1 MTQSPPDYRRA
12 LVILGL
18 AVFVSMCGVGIIVPF
33 LPIYARELGAN
44 GVLMGLIFCSFSLS
58 RGLVVPLV
66 GGLSDRWGRKVFII
80 LGQAGYALVAVL
92 FIYTASPMGLVL
104 DRLLQGIFAAMVLP
118 IAMALVAD
126 AAPLGMEGRVF
137 GGFNMFFLMGFGL
150 GPLIGG
156 AVYEYVGLNA
166 NFWLM
171 AILSLASL
179 VAVAL
184 LVKEPPAEQRSTGKR
199 GFREMWRLAQD
210 RTFAAVLVARMGAA
224 VGMSCFIAFMPVIAT
239 DHGLGNLQVGACL
252 TANVLVM
259 TLLQKPFG
267 RLADNTSRLGLAVA
281 GQAASGIMKMLIPFG
296 SDFFWLMVLSMGE
309 GIFAGMALP
318 AMTAL
323 AVSRGKA
330 LGQGMGLVTGAF
342 TMALSVGVFFGPVT
356 GGLAVDLSGLPA
368 AALWLGGGV
377 AVISSLGMWFLG
389 KGAELPS
396 LESAEQ
402 VAPVERILKG

>member
-1 MTQSPPDYRRA
+1 MTSPAPSYRRA

-33 LPIYARELGAN
+33 LPIYARELGAS
-44 GVLMGLIFCSFSLS
+44 GVLMGLIFSSFSLS

-66 GGLSDRWGRKVFII
+66 GGLSDRIGRKPFII
-80 LGQAGYALVAVL
+80 LGQAGYAAVAIL
-92 FIYTASPMGLVL
+92 FIYTASPFGLVM
-104 DRLLQGIFAAMVLP
+104 DRLLQGVFAAMVLP

-137 GGFNMFFLMGFGL
+137 GGFNMFFLMGFGV

-156 AVYEYVGLNA
+156 AVYEYAGLNA

-171 AILSLASL
+171 AGLSLASL
-179 VAVAL
+179 AAVAL
-184 LVKEPPAEQRSTGKR
+184 FVKEPPKEQRSGGKR
-199 GFREMWRLAQD
+199 GFREMWGLAQD
-210 RTFAAVLVARMGAA
+210 RTFAAVLVARLGAA

-252 TANVLVM
+252 TANVVVM

-267 RLADNTSRLGLAVA
+267 RLADKTSRLGLAVV
-281 GQAASGIMKMLIPFG
+281 GQMASGAMKMLIPFG
-296 SDFFWLMVLSMGE
+296 TDFFWLMLLSMAE
-309 GIFAGMALP
+309 GVFAGMALP

-323 AVSRGKA
+323 AISRGKA
-330 LGQGMGLVTGAF
+330 LGQGMGLVTGSF

-356 GGLAVDLSGLPA
+356 GGWVVDLTGHSA
-368 AALWLGGGV
+368 AALWLGGGT
-377 AVISSLGMWFLG
+377 AVLTGLIMFLLGR
-389 KGAELPS
+389 GADIPPLEAAEEL
-396 LESAEQ
+396 
-402 VAPVERILKG
+402 APVERILKG

>member
-1 MTQSPPDYRRA
+1 MTQPAPSYRRD

-33 LPIYARELGAN
+33 LPIYARELGAS
-44 GVLMGLIFCSFSLS
+44 GVIMGLIFSSFSLS

-66 GGLSDRWGRKVFII
+66 GGLSDRWGRKGFII
-80 LGQAGYALVAVL
+80 LGQAGYAVVAVL
-92 FIYTASPMGLVL
+92 FIYTASPMGLVM
-104 DRLLQGIFAAMVLP
+104 DRLLQGVFAAMVLP

-137 GGFNMFFLMGFGL
+137 GGFNMFFLMGFGV

-156 AVYEYVGLNA
+156 AVYEYAGLNA

-171 AILSLASL
+171 AGLSLASL
-179 VAVAL
+179 AAVAL
-184 LVKEPPAEQRSTGKR
+184 FVKEPPVEQRSTGKR
-199 GFREMWRLAQD
+199 GFREMWSLAHD
-210 RTFAAVLVARMGAA
+210 RAFGAVLVARLGAA

-267 RLADNTSRLGLAVA
+267 RLADNTSRLGLAVT
-281 GQAASGIMKMLIPFG
+281 GQVASGIMKMLIPFG
-296 SDFFWLMVLSMGE
+296 TDFFWLMLLSMGE
-309 GIFAGMALP
+309 GVFAGLALP

-323 AVSRGKA
+323 AISRGKA
-330 LGQGMGLVTGAF
+330 MGLGMGLVTGSF
-342 TMALSVGVFFGPVT
+342 TMALSVGVFLGPVA
-356 GGLAVDLSGLPA
+356 GGLAADLSGHAA
-368 AALWLGGGV
+368 AALWLGGGT
-377 AVISSLGMWFLG
+377 AVVSGLAMWFLG
-389 KGAELPS
+389 KGAEVPP
-396 LESAEQ
+396 LEPAERL
-402 VAPVERILKG
+402 APVERILKG